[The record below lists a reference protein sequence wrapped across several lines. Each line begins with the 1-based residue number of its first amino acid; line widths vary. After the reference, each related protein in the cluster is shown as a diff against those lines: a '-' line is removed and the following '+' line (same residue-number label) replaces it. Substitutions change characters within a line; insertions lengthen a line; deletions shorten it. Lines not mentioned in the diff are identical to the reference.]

1 MTTRFDLEHEYREL
15 WRAVCRK
22 LVKSGSDLA
31 DGIQDDQPPAL
42 DELATTP
49 LQKHEAPQVG
59 AELEKFFERLQLMLE
74 ELVTDF
80 EGGITPGPKPGT
92 SIFFP
97 RSKRAGINQ
106 ETARALHHTLT
117 QDESDPD
124 TIKNRMDAILN
135 PLPLLYLYLMAER
148 DTTKRLLLIGPET
161 IAALLLLWHCMPAET
176 TDRLMH
182 PVAVLI
188 EGWLMQ
194 QKAIQEHPKNAKIL
208 TTKGMARVPNHAKT
222 AALAQWE
229 KLTDAV
235 VVEVDGEPISSPYHY
250 RPRHASRSRNTNEI
264 LKLPGTKAAMD
275 LRLARL
281 RDIEEHAH
289 IDRRSPLPGDTLYL
303 FSLGGALTV
312 PITLHVDDLGAML
325 AGIFLAAGA
334 TPKQKANWRA
344 RAWSAITWA
353 SMDIKMPSGHW
364 MPLLRIDRGGDLPE
378 GVVRIWPYSWP
389 KGTASG
395 YRLTGTLTGQ
405 IPRSDRSGSFAR
417 LIAGIEDYIAAST
430 PTHRIP
436 RLLKPERPGG
446 AGPVSEFIPYP
457 VLLAR
462 SGFYFDLTDKRSYD
476 ATRQLWQRLKGQIE
490 SKGYLLPSPR
500 AEAEAGDT
508 VEIVSIKKGKPTNG
522 GMGGLIVRASARYI
536 EAHEVIRRKR
546 GKALDA
552 VPLHSLFL
560 HNNL

>member
-1 MTTRFDLEHEYREL
+1 MPPISLEMVFD
-15 WRAVCRK
+15 K
-22 LVKSGSDLA
+22 LVTEMMAKLDNQGNLPRDAPTPTLADLA
-31 DGIQDDQPPAL
+31 DIPQTD
-42 DELATTP
+42 
-49 LQKHEAPQVG
+49 APQARATMADFG
-59 AELEKFFERLQLMLE
+59 AHLQTMIEVLIPEFDGGFARSAEAE
-74 ELVTDF
+74 ENYLDPASYF
-80 EGGITPGPKPGT
+80 G
-92 SIFFP
+92 FD
-97 RSKRAGINQ
+97 RQ
-106 ETARALHHTLT
+106 TARALYAELEQSAPYTIDQRMSSIVYGTGALYLWLM
-117 QDESDPD
+117 SDNHPKWELLISTD
-124 TIKNRMDAILN
+124 TIQ
-135 PLPLLYLYLMAER
+135 
-148 DTTKRLLLIGPET
+148 
-161 IAALLLLWHCMPAET
+161 ALLLLWECMPN
-176 TDRLMH
+176 DKRNGLIH

-188 EGWLMQ
+188 KGWLMQ
-194 QKAIQEHPKNAKIL
+194 QKAIQEHPKNAKVL

-229 KLTDAV
+229 KLPDAV
-235 VVEVDGEPISSPYHY
+235 VVEVDGEPVSSPYHY
-250 RPRHASRSRNTNEI
+250 RPKRASRSRSTDE
-264 LKLPGTKAAMD
+264 LLRLPGTKAAMD

-303 FSLGGALTV
+303 SSLGSALTV

-325 AGIFLAAGA
+325 AGRFLAAGA

-344 RAWSAITWA
+344 RAWSAITWT

-378 GVVRIWPYSWP
+378 GVICIWPYNWP
-389 KGTASG
+389 AGTASG

-405 IPRSDRSGSFAR
+405 IPRSDRSGSLAR

-436 RLLKPERPGG
+436 RLLKPERSGG
-446 AGPVSEFIPYP
+446 GGPISEFIPYP

-462 SGFYFDLTDKRSYD
+462 SGFYFDLTDKRSND

-490 SKGYLLPSPR
+490 SKGYLLPSLR

-508 VEIVSIKKGKPTNG
+508 VEIVSIEKGKPTNG

-536 EAHEVIRRKR
+536 EAHEVIRRTR
-546 GKALDA
+546 GKAFDA
-552 VPLHSLFL
+552 VPLPSLFR